1 MFTFFHDKFFSK
13 FFYDQF
19 KWEHVGS
26 RVYTPSPAVP
36 PMATGGLQNSSF
48 WEDFSRALSVSQGHG
63 KSQDRPKCLLTVN
76 SQCEM
81 WQPNSY
87 YLVVPLGRKPII
99 RRITPQ
105 TSSLLGPQICH
116 PCTPPIFSPIHSPLV
131 RPSYL
136 LDSFHFILPSWPTLV
151 QCHPGLPG

>member
-1 MFTFFHDKFFSK
+1 MIKFFSK

-19 KWEHVGS
+19 
-26 RVYTPSPAVP
+26 RVPEWRTPSH
-36 PMATGGLQNSSF
+36 LQYLLWPQAGSKTQRF
-48 WEDFSRALSVSQGHG
+48 WEDFSRAVFLWTKVMENDRTDLNACSLLIHSV
-63 KSQDRPKCLLTVN
+63 KCDYK
-76 SQCEM
+76 
-81 WQPNSY
+81 SY

-116 PCTPPIFSPIHSPLV
+116 PCTPPVFSPILNPLV

-151 QCHPGLPG
+151 QAHPGLPG